1 MGFAELNSLETQLN
15 TLESN
20 LKSYKNQLVKLK
32 KRKGVVEDIVGNM
45 QTVCNSKSSDINVY
59 INSIVNS
66 FDSAIKGE

>member
-32 KRKGVVEDIVGNM
+32 KRKGVVED
-45 QTVCNSKSSDINVY
+45 TV
-59 INSIVNS
+59 
-66 FDSAIKGE
+66 